1 MTKEKLEKELI
12 RIAKEKV
19 VSMEDREDL
28 ECHKSDEEDFF
39 EIAIFELKNVMLA
52 AYELGKTES
61 KRQTTTSKPANLMP
75 GWEREEIKVGGKTA
89 VCLIK
94 PHHEKS
100 HYGING
106 GRILKLSIKV
116 DGKTTVNY
124 DRGWDVKPTD
134 EISKAA
140 YKQILKM
147 YN

>member
-12 RIAKEKV
+12 RIAREKV

-28 ECHKSDEEDFF
+28 ECHKNGEEDFF

-52 AYELGKTES
+52 AYELGKKDSEMPT
-61 KRQTTTSKPANLMP
+61 KASKPADGET
-75 GWEREEIKVGGKTA
+75 GWKKGILDAVGEKVDYWAKVYEE
-89 VCLIK
+89 
-94 PHHEKS
+94 PSEF
-100 HYGING
+100 GING
-106 GRILKLSIKV
+106 GRISKLMLKHNGTIIL
-116 DGKTTVNY
+116 NY

-140 YKQILKM
+140 YQQILKM